1 MSDDDYTIYIKNILQ
16 KLYFGGYEI
25 IRKSLQVHAKSL
37 SDALGSYQK
46 NACGV
51 GLRRLCGASA
61 FTAGV
66 LIVCHIFARKADLI
80 PASQWLAPTV
90 MDVAPTVTD
99 EIHHRILFSPIFWRE
114 FAMSN
119 SIAMKGSLMRL
130 HMSPHT
136 NNLIPLLQV
145 IYDWLITHCTQ
156 GDYGL
161 RVSSQILA
169 CFRSRKRSSS
179 PSNDIANQE

>member
-1 MSDDDYTIYIKNILQ
+1 MIILYIIDNTYQKQILQ
-16 KLYFGGYEI
+16 KYYYGRYEI

-37 SDALGSYQK
+37 PDALVSYQK

-80 PASQWLAPTV
+80 SASQWLTPTI
-90 MDVAPTVTD
+90 TD
-99 EIHHRILFSPIFWRE
+99 EIRHRILFSPTFWRE
-114 FAMSN
+114 FAMSK
-119 SIAMKGSLMRL
+119 SIAMKGCLMRL

-145 IYDWLITHCTQ
+145 MYDWLIAQCTQ
-156 GDYGL
+156 GDYEL
-161 RVSSQILA
+161 RESSQNLA
-169 CFRSRKRSSS
+169 ALIQDKIIVTF
-179 PSNDIANQE
+179 Q